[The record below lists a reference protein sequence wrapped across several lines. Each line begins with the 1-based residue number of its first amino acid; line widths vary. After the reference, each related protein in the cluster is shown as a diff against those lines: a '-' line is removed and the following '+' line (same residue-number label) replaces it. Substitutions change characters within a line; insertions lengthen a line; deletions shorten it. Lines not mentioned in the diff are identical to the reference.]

1 MKPTPQSSGPPYST
15 DRARLEREVVVE
27 TFRASGPGGQ
37 HRNVTDS
44 AVRLLH
50 VPSGVRVVAADS
62 RSQHQNRATAFERL
76 IGRLRLL
83 NRVPKPRVPTR
94 EPKSAIERRLAEKK
108 RRQTAKRLR
117 ADIQA
122 DHD

>member
-1 MKPTPQSSGPPYST
+1 MKPTPQSSGPPYTT

-76 IGRLRLL
+76 IARLRLL

-94 EPKSAIERRLAEKK
+94 QPRPAIERRLTEKK

-117 ADIQA
+117 ASVQA
-122 DHD
+122 NHD